1 MKAKHR
7 ANKVLIGAE
16 RDQFDAQKAHREML
30 TPLEQVRLHC
40 LHMLYIRITSSI
52 CITSIIQ
59 LDGVNAA

>member
-30 TPLEQVRLHC
+30 TPLEQVRL
-40 LHMLYIRITSSI
+40 
-52 CITSIIQ
+52 
-59 LDGVNAA
+59 